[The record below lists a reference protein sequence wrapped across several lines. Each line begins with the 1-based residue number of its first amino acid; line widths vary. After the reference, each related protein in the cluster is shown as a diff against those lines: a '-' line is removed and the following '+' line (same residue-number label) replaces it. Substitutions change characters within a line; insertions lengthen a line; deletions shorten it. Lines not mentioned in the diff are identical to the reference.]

1 MTNELPLQPF
11 TVKSALFTDTAARAA
26 NASTMSGPGVV
37 GRASASGEASE
48 ALPGSAFA
56 GSGPQAGGL
65 RGPGGSGPRGPQLPP
80 DDNGSFE
87 FPEGL
92 IGRVIQWT
100 VGIGFLVLYT
110 ASERYPEVASL
121 SIVALIGC
129 FLLRL
134 NRRERQIAAAPLVVS
149 GVRLALRMA
158 TTLFRLPLL
167 RAATTYSV
175 NPAYPASQFRP
186 QDYGITW
193 VPLFLAI
200 CLFFMPKRTSVTMK
214 IVLACSAVLLVT
226 GLLPSEGYLYIFAMV
241 QMLLFFGIGVGLLV
255 DFLPKGGDAH
265 TREAAWGART

>member
-1 MTNELPLQPF
+1 VTNEPPLQPF
-11 TVKSALFTDTAARAA
+11 TVKSALFTNAAARAA
-26 NASTMSGPGVV
+26 NASAMSGAGVAE
-37 GRASASGEASE
+37 RASATGEESA

-56 GSGPQAGGL
+56 GSVPHAGSL
-65 RGPGGSGPRGPQLPP
+65 RGPGGSGPRGPRLPP
-80 DDNGSFE
+80 DDGSFE
-87 FPEGL
+87 LPEGL

-100 VGIGFLVLYT
+100 VGIGFLALYT

-134 NRRERQIAAAPLVVS
+134 SRRERQIASAPLVVS

-175 NPAYPASQFRP
+175 SPANAASQFRP

-214 IVLACSAVLLVT
+214 IVLACSAVLLVA
-226 GLLPSEGYLYIFAMV
+226 GLLPSDGYLYIFAMM
-241 QMLLFFGIGVGLLV
+241 QMLLFLGIGVGLLV
-255 DFLPKGGDAH
+255 DFLPNGGDAH
-265 TREAAWGART
+265 TREAPWGART